1 MPLVISHNWLAIS
14 SEMVLQNCIGL
25 DLLECK
31 FADRGN

>member
-1 MPLVISHNWLAIS
+1 MPLVISHNWLAIG